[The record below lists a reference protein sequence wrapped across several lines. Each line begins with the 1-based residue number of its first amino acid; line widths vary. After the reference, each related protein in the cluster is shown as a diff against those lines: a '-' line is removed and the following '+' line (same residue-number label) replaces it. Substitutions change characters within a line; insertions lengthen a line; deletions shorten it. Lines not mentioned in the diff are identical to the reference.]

1 MIINSVIKAV
11 FKVTYIPQAYTEADE
26 NLLDFFN
33 LKKITFA
40 KNVLIEILKTDYK
53 DPELAEGYFVELKI
67 TDPETKKE
75 IKIKAPENEIQNCI
89 DSKKVQIE
97 NLNCVDGISLFPN
110 YECGSL
116 ELIID

>member
-1 MIINSVIKAV
+1 MIISSVQKAV
-11 FKVTYIPQAYTEADE
+11 FRVTYIPQAYTANDE

-33 LKKITFA
+33 IKKLSFE
-40 KNVLIEILKTDYK
+40 KNVLIELLKTDYK
-53 DPELAEGYFVELKI
+53 DPELAEGDFVELKI
-67 TDPETKKE
+67 TDPETNKE
-75 IKIKAPENEIQNCI
+75 IKIKAPEDEILNCI

-97 NLNCVDGISLFPN
+97 NLNCVDGISIFPN

>member
-1 MIINSVIKAV
+1 MIISSVQKAV
-11 FKVTYIPQAYTEADE
+11 FRVTYIPQAYTANDE

-33 LKKITFA
+33 IKKLTFE
-40 KNVLIEILKTDYK
+40 KNVLIELLKTDYK
-53 DPELAEGYFVELKI
+53 DPELAEGDFVELKI
-67 TDPETKKE
+67 TDPETNKE
-75 IKIKAPENEIQNCI
+75 IKIKAPEDEILNCI

-97 NLNCVDGISLFPN
+97 NLNCVDGISIFPN